1 MLQDETRG
9 QAPLLNRVLW
19 ADVAFEAVA
28 GAVLLATAT
37 FADRWF
43 DLSTTIIYI
52 VAAVFFVAAVAIVPL
67 ARAAEPSRKGVTGLA
82 WANIAGGVL
91 AWLALLIWWD
101 RFESEGRWLLA
112 FAADAF
118 IVLGAAELIALRR
131 RN

>member
-1 MLQDETRG
+1 MLQDETSG
-9 QAPLLNRVLW
+9 ETSLLNRVLW
-19 ADVAFEAVA
+19 ADVAFEALA

-43 DLSTTIIYI
+43 DLPTTTIYI
-52 VAAVFFVAAVAIVPL
+52 LAAAFFVAAVALVPM
-67 ARAAEPSRKGVTGLA
+67 ARADEPSRRGVTGLA

-131 RN
+131 R

>member
-1 MLQDETRG
+1 MLQDETRR
-9 QAPLLNRVLW
+9 QVPLLNRVLW
-19 ADVAFEAVA
+19 ADVAFEALA

-43 DLSTTIIYI
+43 DLPTTTIYI
-52 VAAVFFVAAVAIVPL
+52 LAAAFFVAAVAIVPM
-67 ARAAEPSRKGVTGLA
+67 ARADEPSRQAVAGLA
-82 WANIAGGVL
+82 LANIAGGVL
-91 AWLALLIWWD
+91 AWVALLIWWD

-131 RN
+131 AS